1 MNTKKYLIQKIT
13 QRIDSL
19 LDKIDYLEDS
29 KFMQNR
35 YDVSEMQREYKRL
48 QEERLNLKTQ

>member
-1 MNTKKYLIQKIT
+1 MSTKKYLIQKIT
-13 QRIDSL
+13 QRMDSL